1 MTYDL
6 NGNTLNDGTNSYVWD
21 ARNRLA
27 SADGGG
33 ATFTYDPLGRRIS
46 RTILSANTA
55 FLYDGVNPVQ
65 ELNGSTVTANLLT
78 GGIDERFLRT
88 DGTGTLDYL
97 TDALSS
103 TIALTGS
110 SGASNVQYSYGP
122 FGSMSITGSTT
133 SDYTYTGRESDGLGI
148 YYYRA
153 RYYNPVIGRFISED
167 PIGFL
172 GGINDY
178 IYAGDDPMDFNDPLG
193 LDKNAG
199 RNCSVT
205 PASAA
210 QYAGAV
216 GQVAKM
222 TAAFF
227 SGLGPDDYT
236 FNTDSAVSQ
245 VMAQSAQFQDV
256 LNQYYMFGTTSN
268 WQGFGANGYVEAGEN
283 PVAQFLGSFGW
294 SITPT
299 NGGITV
305 TLTNVTSFHSLMAD
319 HGSAY
324 ERFPFPVPVLPGDY
338 AEITS
343 PMGNIGQT
351 ISIEATCH

>member
-1 MTYDL
+1 MQLALSTPSVPPFVPVWAEL
-6 NGNTLNDGTNSYVWD
+6 SENLRQGFTTQNQPWNLGPNVVNSTSAIGFW
-21 ARNRLA
+21 A
-27 SADGGG
+27 S
-33 ATFTYDPLGRRIS
+33 L
-46 RTILSANTA
+46 
-55 FLYDGVNPVQ
+55 FLDGVRQ
-65 ELNGSTVTANLLT
+65 
-78 GGIDERFLRT
+78 
-88 DGTGTLDYL
+88 
-97 TDALSS
+97 
-103 TIALTGS
+103 
-110 SGASNVQYSYGP
+110 
-122 FGSMSITGSTT
+122 
-133 SDYTYTGRESDGLGI
+133 SD
-148 YYYRA
+148 RA

-319 HGSAY
+319 HGPAY